1 MNLPEKNPTENARSY
16 ALRVLLD
23 NIINLELAPGSAV
36 SEKELSLQ
44 MNLSRTP
51 VREALIELSKLKLV
65 EILPQRGSYI
75 ARIDYGLIEETR
87 FMRLVLENA
96 VVELA
101 CTQGIEDKYFDC
113 LRENLVQQQVNL
125 TSTDNALLL
134 RLDND
139 FHRIIFQAVNKMGIY
154 EVIRQQMVHA
164 DRLRS
169 LTIKLIQNEIVTNDH
184 ENIFYALR
192 KRDGELAKM
201 VMTRHLTR
209 YEDEKSEV
217 CRNYPDYFISD
228 QDGGR

>member
-1 MNLPEKNPTENARSY
+1 MKLPEKHPLENARSY

-75 ARIDYGLIEETR
+75 TKIDYNLIEETR
-87 FMRLVLENA
+87 FMRMVLENA

-101 CTQGIEDKYFDC
+101 CSQGMEEQYLESMK
-113 LRENLVQQQVNL
+113 ENLVQQQVHL
-125 TSTDNALLL
+125 MSTDNALLL
-134 RLDND
+134 KLDND
-139 FHRIIFQAVNKMGIY
+139 FHRIIFQSVNKMGIY

-184 ENIFYALR
+184 ENIFYALKR
-192 KRDGELAKM
+192 RDGELAKM
-201 VMTRHLTR
+201 IMTRHLTR

-217 CRNYPDYFISD
+217 YRNYPDYFVTD
-228 QDGGR
+228 

>member
-1 MNLPEKNPTENARSY
+1 MNLPEKNPAENARSY

-23 NIINLELAPGSAV
+23 NIVNLELAPGSAV

-75 ARIDYGLIEETR
+75 TKIDYNLIEETR

-101 CTQGIEDKYFDC
+101 CSQGMEQIYLDSIQ
-113 LRENLVQQQVNL
+113 ENLLQQQMNL

-134 RLDND
+134 QLDNE
-139 FHRIIFQAVNKMGIY
+139 FHKIIFRSVNKLGIH

-184 ENIFYALR
+184 ENIFYAL
-192 KRDGELAKM
+192 KRRDAELAKM

-217 CRNYPDYFISD
+217 YRNYPDYFVSN
-228 QDGGR
+228 

>member
-1 MNLPEKNPTENARSY
+1 MKLPEKHPLENARSY

-23 NIINLELAPGSAV
+23 NIINLELTPGSAV

-75 ARIDYGLIEETR
+75 TKIDYNQIEETR
-87 FMRLVLENA
+87 FMRMVLESA

-101 CTQGIEDKYFDC
+101 CAQGMEKQY
-113 LRENLVQQQVNL
+113 LESMEENLVQQRVHIM
-125 TSTDNALLL
+125 STDNALLL
-134 RLDND
+134 KLDND
-139 FHRIIFQAVNKMGIY
+139 FHRILFQSVNKMGIY

-184 ENIFYALR
+184 ENIFYALKR
-192 KRDGELAKM
+192 RDGELAKM

-217 CRNYPDYFISD
+217 YRNYPDYFVTD
-228 QDGGR
+228 

>member
-1 MNLPEKNPTENARSY
+1 MKLPEKNPLENARSY

-75 ARIDYGLIEETR
+75 TKIDYNLIEETR
-87 FMRLVLENA
+87 FMRMVLENA

-101 CTQGIEDKYFDC
+101 CSQGMEEPYLESMK
-113 LRENLVQQQVNL
+113 ENLVQQQVHL

-139 FHRIIFQAVNKMGIY
+139 FHRIIFQSVNKMGIY

-184 ENIFYALR
+184 ENIFYALKR
-192 KRDGELAKM
+192 RDGELAKM

-217 CRNYPDYFISD
+217 YRNYPDYFVED
-228 QDGGR
+228 

>member
-1 MNLPEKNPTENARSY
+1 MNLPEKNPAENARSY

-23 NIINLELAPGSAV
+23 NIVNLELAPGSAV

-75 ARIDYGLIEETR
+75 TKIDYNLIEETR

-101 CTQGIEDKYFDC
+101 CSQGMEQIYLDSIQ
-113 LRENLVQQQVNL
+113 ENLLQQQMNL

-134 RLDND
+134 QLDND
-139 FHRIIFQAVNKMGIY
+139 FHKIIFRSVNKLGIH

-184 ENIFYALR
+184 ENIFYAL
-192 KRDGELAKM
+192 KRRDAELAKM

-217 CRNYPDYFISD
+217 YRNYPDYFVSN
-228 QDGGR
+228 

>member
-1 MNLPEKNPTENARSY
+1 MKLPEKHPLENARSY

-75 ARIDYGLIEETR
+75 TKIDYNLIEETR
-87 FMRLVLENA
+87 FMRMVLENA

-101 CTQGIEDKYFDC
+101 CSQGMEEQYLESMK
-113 LRENLVQQQVNL
+113 ENLVQQQVHL
-125 TSTDNALLL
+125 MSTDNALLL
-134 RLDND
+134 KLDND
-139 FHRIIFQAVNKMGIY
+139 FHRIIFQSVNKMGIY

-184 ENIFYALR
+184 ENIFYALKR
-192 KRDGELAKM
+192 RDGELAKM
-201 VMTRHLTR
+201 IMTRHLTR
-209 YEDEKSEV
+209 SEDEKSEV
-217 CRNYPDYFISD
+217 YRNYPDYFVTD
-228 QDGGR
+228 